1 MKIVKTKNKK
11 KIKSSLLENELFWWF
26 STHTAKRAGIYNVH
40 FVFRIVAENGQMIM
54 QNEHYYECLRAI
66 DNLKDLGARTDD
78 LCISLVATDF
88 TGPKCITI
96 VDDIEY

>member
-1 MKIVKTKNKK
+1 MKMVKTKNKK
-11 KIKSSLLENELFWWF
+11 KIKSSLFENEAFWWL
-26 STHTAKRAGIYNVH
+26 STYTANREGIHNVH

-66 DNLKDLGARTDD
+66 DNLKDLRARTDD
-78 LCISLVATDF
+78 LCISLVATDY
-88 TGPKCITI
+88 TEPKCITI

>member
-11 KIKSSLLENELFWWF
+11 RIKSSLLQNGDFLENCI
-26 STHTAKRAGIYNVH
+26 SIAKSAGIYNVH

>member
-1 MKIVKTKNKK
+1 MKIVKTKYKK
-11 KIKSSLLENELFWWF
+11 KIKSFSLRNEDFMNHC
-26 STHTAKRAGIYNVH
+26 TCIVKKAGIDHVH

-66 DNLKDLGARTDD
+66 DNLKDLGARADD
-78 LCISLVATDF
+78 FCISLVATDF
-88 TGPKCITI
+88 TGPKRITI

>member
-1 MKIVKTKNKK
+1 
-11 KIKSSLLENELFWWF
+11 
-26 STHTAKRAGIYNVH
+26 
-40 FVFRIVAENGQMIM
+40 MIM
-54 QNEHYYECLRAI
+54 QNEHYYECLRDI

-88 TGPKCITI
+88 DGTGCITI